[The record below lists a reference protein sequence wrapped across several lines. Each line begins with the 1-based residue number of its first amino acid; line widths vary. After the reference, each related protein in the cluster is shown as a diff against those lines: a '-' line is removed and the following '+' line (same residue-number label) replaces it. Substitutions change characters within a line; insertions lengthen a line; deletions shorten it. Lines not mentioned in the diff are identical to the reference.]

1 METQSN
7 QPTTQPDLEK
17 QNRKDLSAYRRRLW
31 GLIAIS
37 SGIDA
42 VMFVGD
48 LIALPFS
55 MGSSFVVDEII
66 EFFLSI
72 LLAKNKMRLKRRYNV
87 VGLLPIP
94 CLTSLT
100 VQALLEMRKSY
111 KKPEEILER
120 LAEPVEE

>member
-66 EFFLSI
+66 EFFLSN
-72 LLAKNKMRLKRRYNV
+72 LLAKNKMRLKRRYKV
-87 VGLLPIP
+87 VGSPHGIIHYDWN
-94 CLTSLT
+94 SL
-100 VQALLEMRKSY
+100 V
-111 KKPEEILER
+111 
-120 LAEPVEE
+120 LAGSLQYSG